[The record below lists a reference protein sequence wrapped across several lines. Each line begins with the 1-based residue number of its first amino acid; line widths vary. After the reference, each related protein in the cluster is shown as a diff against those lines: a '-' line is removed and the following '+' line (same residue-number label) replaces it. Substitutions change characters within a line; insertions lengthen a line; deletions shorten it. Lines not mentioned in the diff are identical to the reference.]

1 MPRPAPRTRYYAFV
15 SRFVDA
21 VVTNALSQEL
31 TRLRRDRLQAAAVLR
46 MTAPTVL
53 DTRQAA

>member
-1 MPRPAPRTRYYAFV
+1 MPAPRTRYYAFV

-31 TRLRRDRLQAAAVLR
+31 TRLRRARLQAAAVLR
-46 MTAPTVL
+46 MTAPTVT